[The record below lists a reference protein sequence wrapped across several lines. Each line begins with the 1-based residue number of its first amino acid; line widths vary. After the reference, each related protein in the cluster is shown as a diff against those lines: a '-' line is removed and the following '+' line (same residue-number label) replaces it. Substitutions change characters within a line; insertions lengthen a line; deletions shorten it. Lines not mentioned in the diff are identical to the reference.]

1 MRLRHAS
8 TGPGTRP
15 TRGRPRAS
23 TPPRRGRAA
32 TRLARARV
40 AGLVRIAATAP
51 PRRDAEASNQGELLS
66 LEVTGRAPTNS
77 FKSDA
82 RTRAFRDSTAII
94 FARDGTRGRS
104 RARNAG
110 PRRRGGGGR
119 RHRRA
124 RLVGAP
130 AEEGQRA
137 RRRGRRAAAAA
148 HGGSAEGRGVRRS
161 SQGRVQQLQTEGL
174 RAVQGESAEVCRSR
188 RVVLE
193 GH

>member
-1 MRLRHAS
+1 MPPQPGLRQNQ
-8 TGPGTRP
+8 G
-15 TRGRPRAS
+15 
-23 TPPRRGRAA
+23 RGRAWA
-32 TRLARARV
+32 TRPARARV
-40 AGLVRIAATAP
+40 CWISGHRCDSATQRCRGQRQRCAN
-51 PRRDAEASNQGELLS
+51 RVGDKA
-66 LEVTGRAPTNS
+66 RATNA
-77 FKSDA
+77 FKSRAA
-82 RTRAFRDSTAII
+82 RRKHRSNPRATPSARPTRR
-94 FARDGTRGRS
+94 RS

-110 PRRRGGGGR
+110 PRRRGRRRR

-148 HGGSAEGRGVRRS
+148 HGGSAEGRGDRRRG
-161 SQGRVQQLQTEGL
+161 QGRIQRLQAKGL
-174 RAVQGESAEVCRSR
+174 RAVQGESAEVCGGR